1 MELTS
6 LIDIYAYHLGT
17 LIGNLHSLEVALRV
31 ALSKGQ
37 FTVDLGV
44 SEGQQVDQ
52 SAINEWAYLSDLV
65 RRYNAQVSQTH
76 PHYVLTKGLAI
87 IDLRNALAHGIV
99 LAKAPQPPLRL
110 LKFGKVG
117 GSKDK
122 VVVEFSAEMTDQ
134 WLQDQRRMVWNA
146 VEIVGRYLQ
155 ELGIGQPPT

>member
-1 MELTS
+1 MQLTKP
-6 LIDIYAYHLGT
+6 IDIYAYHLGT

-44 SEGQQVDQ
+44 SEGQQVDT
-52 SAINEWAYLSDLV
+52 SAINEWAYLSRLV

-76 PHYVLTKGLAI
+76 PQYILAKGQALV
-87 IDLRNALAHGIV
+87 DLRNALAHGIV

-117 GSKDK
+117 GSKGK

-134 WLQDQRRMVWNA
+134 WLQNQRSIVWQA
-146 VEIVGRYLQ
+146 VETVGRYLE
-155 ELGIGQPPT
+155 ELGIGQSPT